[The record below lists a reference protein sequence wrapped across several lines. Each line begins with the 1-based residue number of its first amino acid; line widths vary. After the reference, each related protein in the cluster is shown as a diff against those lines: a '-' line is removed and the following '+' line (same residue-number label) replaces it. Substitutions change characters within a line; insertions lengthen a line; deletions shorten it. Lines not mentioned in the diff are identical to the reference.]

1 MKNKILLGSI
11 IAVVIL
17 VLVSFTGVVGYQ
29 TAKSS
34 TIAKASPLFNIRTS
48 RAIGKESKD
57 ITCDYIG
64 MGEENTLSF
73 PKRDGI
79 KIFMQKI
86 IKIVNQM
93 NDEKLEDL
101 FLTLKNLMQK
111 DDKFNNRDL
120 TKIRE
125 PLHQL
130 KLNDELKFEFNID
143 KFKSQVPTEHGE
155 TICFLTSGYFGLD
168 CILFLLAIIAQ
179 AIVVSIAL
187 FFATIEV
194 TIDIVQEIINYFKEI
209 LLSGEILRVII
220 LLFIVWIGNIIL
232 SFPALQTLFICP

>member
-1 MKNKILLGSI
+1 MKKKILIGSI

-17 VLVSFTGVVGYQ
+17 VLVSFTGVIGYP
-29 TAKSS
+29 AKSS

-64 MGEENTLSF
+64 RGEENTLSF

-93 NDEKLEDL
+93 NGEKLEEL

-120 TKIRE
+120 TKIRK

-130 KLNDELKFEFNID
+130 KLNDELKLEFNID
-143 KFKSQVPTEHGE
+143 KFKSQAPTEHGE
-155 TICFLTSGYFGLD
+155 TICYMTSGYFGLD

-194 TIDIVQEIINYFKEI
+194 TIDIIQEIINYFKEI